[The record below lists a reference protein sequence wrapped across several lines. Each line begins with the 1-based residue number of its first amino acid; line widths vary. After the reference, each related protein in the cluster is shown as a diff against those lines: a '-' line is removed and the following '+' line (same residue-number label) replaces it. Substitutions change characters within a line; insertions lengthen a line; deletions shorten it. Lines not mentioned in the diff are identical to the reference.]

1 MRKSILALT
10 LCSCLAIGSC
20 ANAAVPKA
28 GYSNISGNPFI
39 CKFSNTN
46 NGIAYRMNT
55 KKISSATITLKLVG
69 SKAVTTTIK
78 KSKGIIKTKKYKV
91 KDVTGYQ
98 YTDSRGRSIRCLTN
112 VFSCSTEIPFQYKAN
127 AKKTA
132 IKIVGKSTYT
142 GKLTVKTN
150 EGEAGLKQSSST
162 IKVEKG
168 KKFTVTLTSDGFM
181 PADVNFHTEKNGV
194 TWYYA
199 FDNAAQGSNLTLKD
213 VCINN

>member
-1 MRKSILALT
+1 MKKSILALA
-10 LCSCLAIGSC
+10 LCSCLVSSSF

-28 GYSNISGNPFI
+28 GYSNISGNPFV
-39 CKFSNTN
+39 CKFSNTA

-55 KKISSATITLKLVG
+55 KKISSATVTMKMIG
-69 SKAVTTTIK
+69 SKAVSVTIK
-78 KSKGIIKTKKYKV
+78 KSKGTIKTKKYKV
-91 KDVTGYQ
+91 KNVAGYQ
-98 YTDSRGRSIRCLTN
+98 YIDSRGRSIRCMTN
-112 VFSCSTEIPFQYKAN
+112 ASSCSTEIPFQYKAN

-132 IKIVGKSTYT
+132 VRIVGKSTYT

-162 IKVEKG
+162 IKVEKD
-168 KKFTVTLTSDGFM
+168 KKFIVTLASDGFM

-199 FDNAAQGSNLTLKD
+199 FNNATQGSNLTLKD
-213 VCINN
+213 VCVNN